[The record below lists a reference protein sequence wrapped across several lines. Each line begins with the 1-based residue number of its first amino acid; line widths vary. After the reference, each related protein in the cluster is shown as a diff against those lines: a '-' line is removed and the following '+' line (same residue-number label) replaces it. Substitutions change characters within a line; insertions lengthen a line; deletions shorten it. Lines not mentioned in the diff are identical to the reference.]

1 MFVNLY
7 FVFIV
12 MIGHFYMMQL
22 LLAVIMQNL
31 AKIQAIEAVKKIAKK
46 RLLVREDRRLRK
58 EKLRI
63 IKELQ
68 ASEGHGE
75 DNN

>member
-1 MFVNLY
+1 
-7 FVFIV
+7 

-46 RLLVREDRRLRK
+46 RLLVREDRLLRK

-68 ASEGHGE
+68 ASEGLGE
-75 DNN
+75 ENRVAPDAIN